1 MIEGLVAK
9 RYAEAM
15 FEVTK
20 QKDLLDRVEQDL
32 LFVLDVVK
40 GTEDLMVFLRHPQ
53 IDEQVKKSILDSAFT
68 DSITQIVKN
77 FLYQLID
84 GKRIEYLEEITNYY
98 IKLANEARGIVN
110 VEAITSVDLSAADKK
125 KVIEQLNKQLNKEIR
140 LDNKV
145 DPSIL
150 GGMVI
155 RIGDRVYDGSISKQL
170 KVLKRS
176 LTASR
181 V

>member
-32 LFVLDVVK
+32 LFVLAVVK
-40 GTEDLMVFLRHPQ
+40 GTEDLMIFLNHPQ
-53 IDEQVKKSILDSAFT
+53 IDEQVKKSILDTAFNE
-68 DSITQIVKN
+68 SITQIVKN

-84 GKRIEYLEEITNYY
+84 GKRIEYLEEIIKYY
-98 IKLANEARGIVN
+98 IKLANQARGIVD
-110 VEAITSVDLSAADKK
+110 VEAVTSVALSATDRN
-125 KVIEQLNKQLNKEIR
+125 KVVEQLSKQLNKEIR
-140 LDNKV
+140 LDNRI

-150 GGMVI
+150 GGMII
-155 RIGDRVYDGSISKQL
+155 RVGDRVYDGSISKQL
-170 KVLKRS
+170 KVLRRS

>member
-20 QKDLLDRVEQDL
+20 EKGLLDKVEQDL
-32 LFVLDVVK
+32 LFVLDVVQ
-40 GTEDLMVFLRHPQ
+40 GTEDFMSFLRHPQ
-53 IDEQVKKSILDSAFT
+53 IDEQVKKSLLDSAFNE
-68 DSITQIVKN
+68 SITQIVKN

-84 GKRIEYLEEITNYY
+84 SKRVEYFEEITKYY
-98 IKLANEARGIVN
+98 IKLANEARGIAN
-110 VEAITSVDLSAADKK
+110 VEAVTSVALSATDKN
-125 KVIEQLNKQLNKEIR
+125 KVVEQLSKQLNKVIR
-140 LDNKV
+140 LDNIV

-155 RIGDRVYDGSISKQL
+155 RIGDRVYDGSINKQL
-170 KVLKRS
+170 KVLRRS